1 MRTLVVQT
9 ATVFPP
15 SYLPAMV
22 LDEAAALFPFTLID
36 FVAPG
41 PGSLSV
47 EQQLASLGPPLHCAE
62 SFWLNSAQRSGPL
75 KYCRV
80 TPGESEVVGSGTL
93 PWALLDP
100 HVGGDAVFYQG
111 RRASH
116 GISGALYLARG
127 KSILLPTGFFA
138 YSSDAADENNA
149 ACRALDEGPH
159 LPWRS
164 IVTRSAAQDICQ
176 EFPYGTLEGCS
187 AIDMAKARAA
197 EPQLAS
203 AGRWLRGVEGPGF
216 SAPSSAPGEKNS
228 GHLTIPDGKTPKLLL
243 AFGLSGP
250 EFQRENVTKKGKSAR
265 SSSGGTFRDLRRNLY
280 AQAGEKPHPGR
291 CSVLSA
297 RSCGSR
303 FAPYGEETEENPRIG
318 TFTFTTTLRRA
329 YLGFAERNTAR
340 PLSSKSPFSTGMSSI
355 TSPASSWRKMQIPR
369 PLQQLFD
376 HFPLQTYEPNHL
388 PERSQH
394 LTSSDLPTLYI
405 FSTDADARL
414 GLPSFNPGCLKW
426 QTLLRLAKLDFRTL
440 PSTNH
445 ASPTGSLPFLLPPRT
460 SPTTAPLPIPASNL
474 LAYAQR
480 SQPGTGDLDPDLPP
494 RSQAY
499 LSLINLS
506 LRSAWLYALY
516 LDPSHAALLRQLYI
530 RPASSSRGVQAALL
544 YQLRRAAAE
553 QIATTSAGGG
563 KIVSL
568 APVAS
573 VEGIDEEAVYRSAR
587 EALEALASLLSQ
599 SETGWFFGRERPGVF
614 DAALFSYTHL
624 MMEYMPEEGGS
635 AGEGTGVALGRMV
648 LGAGDG
654 ELARHRERMLQ
665 TAWPGWDGYRK

>member
-1 MRTLVVQT
+1 MQTLVVQT

-15 SYLPAMV
+15 SYLPAMA
-22 LDEAAALFPFTLID
+22 LAAAFSPFTLID

-62 SFWLNSAQRSGPL
+62 RFWLKSAKRSGPL

-80 TPGESEVVGSGTL
+80 TRESEVVGSATL

-111 RRASH
+111 F
-116 GISGALYLARG
+116 IST
-127 KSILLPTGFFA
+127 LLPTGFSA
-138 YSSDAADENNA
+138 YSSDTADENNA

-203 AGRWLRGVEGPGF
+203 AGRLLRGVECPGF
-216 SAPSSAPGEKNS
+216 SAPSSVPGEKQIS
-228 GHLTIPDGKTPKLLL
+228 AGIQMAPVEYGKTPKLLL
-243 AFGLSGP
+243 AFGLS
-250 EFQRENVTKKGKSAR
+250 GKSAR

-291 CSVLSA
+291 CK
-297 RSCGSR
+297 
-303 FAPYGEETEENPRIG
+303 TEDTPRIG
-318 TFTFTTTLRRA
+318 TFTTTLRST
-329 YLGFAERNTAR
+329 YLSFAERNTVR
-340 PLSSKSPFSTGMSSI
+340 PFSFKSPFSTGMSSI
-355 TSPASSWRKMQIPR
+355 PSPASSWRKMQIPR

-394 LTSSDLPTLYI
+394 LTSSDIPTLYV
-405 FSTDADARL
+405 FSTDSDARL

-426 QTLLRLAKLDFRTL
+426 QTLLRLANLNFRTL

-460 SPTTAPLPIPASNL
+460 SSTTTAPLPIPASNL

-480 SQPGTGDLDPDLPP
+480 SQPGTAVTDLDPDLPP

-506 LRSAWLYALY
+506 LRNAWLYALY
-516 LDPSHAALLRQLYI
+516 LDPSHAALLQQLYI
-530 RPASSSRGVQAALL
+530 RPASSSRGVRAALL

-553 QIATTSAGGG
+553 QVATTSAGG
-563 KIVSL
+563 KIVSV
-568 APVAS
+568 APVTS
-573 VEGIDEEAVYRSAR
+573 VEGIDEEAVYRESG
-587 EALEALASLLSQ
+587 EALEALESLLGESG
-599 SETGWFFGRERPGVF
+599 TGWFFGRERPGVF

-624 MMEYMPEEGGS
+624 MMEYMPGEGGS
-635 AGEGTGVALGRMV
+635 AGEGEGVALGRMV

-654 ELARHRERMLQ
+654 GLARHRERMLQ
-665 TAWPGWDGYRK
+665 TAWPGWDGYRR